1 VVVTVPVAQAVTTVR
16 TSAPDLLI
24 QAR

>member
-1 VVVTVPVAQAVTTVR
+1 VVTVPVAQAVTTVR

-24 QAR
+24 RAR